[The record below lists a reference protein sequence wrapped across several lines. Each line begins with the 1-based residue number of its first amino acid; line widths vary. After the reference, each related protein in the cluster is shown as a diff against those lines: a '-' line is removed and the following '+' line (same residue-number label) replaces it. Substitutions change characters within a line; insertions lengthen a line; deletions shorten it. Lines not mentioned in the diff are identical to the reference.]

1 MFRVKSSLSSEI
13 FHVTK
18 SNGGCCVSCS
28 PNICLVQVV
37 PPRDKK
43 GHNHRRQGT
52 SLQAKRKQVQIKMS
66 HVSPLSVM
74 NRVRRTRLLHKS
86 SCGQG
91 RQSARHKVW
100 RRGRAQERK
109 KLCSFSQTPY
119 RGRGGRGKCDHKRGS
134 VLSKKVQSG
143 HIHWEHG

>member
-28 PNICLVQVV
+28 PNICLVQEV

-74 NRVRRTRLLHKS
+74 NRVRRTRLLQKS
-86 SCGQG
+86 SCVDKAAK
-91 RQSARHKVW
+91 ARGIRSDGVAEHRNEKNSVLF
-100 RRGRAQERK
+100 RK
-109 KLCSFSQTPY
+109 HLT
-119 RGRGGRGKCDHKRGS
+119 GEEVGGGS
-134 VLSKKVQSG
+134 VTTKEALC
-143 HIHWEHG
+143 